1 MYDVCF
7 QNKYG
12 GEYMSTKKKK
22 KRKKKKLKKQKKKL
36 QLMTFLKFN

>member
-22 KRKKKKLKKQKKKL
+22 KRKKKRNINQKKRSLRINK
-36 QLMTFLKFN
+36 